1 MKARRS
7 NRKITPFG
15 GAIPVLKQIRD
26 FKIPELIQEC
36 LGTRVKQAKYGY
48 EDVIIAWMLT
58 NLCGGMRLD
67 HITKLRKSLSII
79 PGLNLPSHDTLGR
92 VMKSLATDVL
102 SESEVHRGRRRYK
115 EAIRIGSKTY
125 KRITTRETNDNEP
138 MNDLLAAVTSKIG
151 LLKQKEKYDLDLDV
165 TAIYTQVREAIKSYK
180 DKRCFA
186 PMVACIDNLPVYIEM
201 RNGNVAPGARIL
213 ESTQKCIE
221 NLKKNKI
228 SIGRVRMDRGAYH
241 GPTFDYL
248 NNEDIHFVVG
258 ARKSKSMMETLK
270 ADENSNWT
278 PVHIQTSL
286 YDWDCETADFNWK
299 LHGSKE
305 NYRLVVLR
313 MDRKRETTKKGQ
325 YGTTPKTWVYGG
337 TYAYKMIITNDFES
351 SAKELIEFYNQRGT
365 SERNFDTMK
374 NDFGWKLPPFSNM
387 AENTVFL
394 IIAAITNNVYQAVIR
409 KLKRKVK
416 EIRLNARL
424 RDFIFVF
431 MSVACEL
438 TDTEYVFYDTNIA
451 YEKIC

>member
-15 GAIPVLKQIRD
+15 GAIPVLKQIKS
-26 FKIPELIQEC
+26 FKIAEQIREC

-48 EDVIIAWMLT
+48 DDVIISWMLT
-58 NLCGGMRLD
+58 NLCGGFRLD
-67 HITKLRKSLSII
+67 HITKLRKNLDII
-79 PGLNLPSHDTLGR
+79 PGLKLPSHDTLGR

-102 SESEVHRGRRRYK
+102 KESGVHRSKRGYR
-115 EAIRIGSKTY
+115 EAMRKGSKTY
-125 KRITTRETNDNEP
+125 KRVTHRETNDNEQ
-138 MNDLLAAVTSKIG
+138 MNILLASITSKIG
-151 LLKQKEKYDLDLDV
+151 LLNKNKKYDLDLDA
-165 TAIYTQVREAIKSYK
+165 TTIYTEVREAKK
-180 DKRCFA
+180 NKNKEKCFA

-221 NLKKNKI
+221 NLEKNEI

-248 NNEDIHFVVG
+248 HKNGIHFVVG
-258 ARKSKSMMETLK
+258 ARKSKKLMETLNT
-270 ADENSNWT
+270 DDSNVWNK
-278 PVHIQTSL
+278 VYIQTSL
-286 YDWDCETADFNWK
+286 YDWDCETTDLEWK
-299 LHGSKE
+299 ISGSNE
-305 NYRLVVLR
+305 TYRLIVLR
-313 MDRKRETTKKGQ
+313 MDRKRDTVRKGQ
-325 YGTTPKTWVYGG
+325 YGTTPMTWIYGG
-337 TYAYKMIITNDFES
+337 QYAYKLIITNDWNS
-351 SAKELIEFYNQRGT
+351 SAKELVEFYNQRGT

-387 AENTVFL
+387 NENTVFL
-394 IIAAITNNVYQAVIR
+394 IIAAITNNVYQALIG
-409 KLKRKVK
+409 KLKKKVK

-424 RDFIFVF
+424 RDFIYVF

-438 TDTEYVFYDTNIA
+438 TETEYVFYDTDIA

>member
-15 GAIPVLKQIRD
+15 GVIPVLKQIRD
-26 FKIPELIQEC
+26 FKIPSLIRES

-58 NLCGGMRLD
+58 NLCGGIRLD
-67 HITKLRKSLSII
+67 HITKLRKNLNII
-79 PGLNLPSHDTLGR
+79 PELSLPSHDTLGR

-102 SESEVHRGRRRYK
+102 SESDVHRSKRGYQESKRV
-115 EAIRIGSKTY
+115 GSKTY

-138 MNDLLAAVTSKIG
+138 MNDLLALITSKIG
-151 LLKQKEKYDLDLDV
+151 LLKQNEKYDLDLDV
-165 TAIYTQVREAIKSYK
+165 TAIYTEVREAKKSYK
-180 DKRCFA
+180 QRRCFA

-201 RNGNVAPGARIL
+201 RNGNVSPGARIL

-221 NLKKNKI
+221 NLEKNKI
-228 SIGRVRMDRGAYH
+228 SIGCVRMDRGAYH

-248 NNEDIHFVVG
+248 HKKNIHFVVG
-258 ARKSKSMMETLK
+258 ARKSKKIMEALNTTEDAK
-270 ADENSNWT
+270 WT

-286 YDWDCETADFNWK
+286 YDWDCETTDYEWQLN
-299 LHGSKE
+299 GSKE

-313 MDRKRETTKKGQ
+313 MDRKSDTAKKGR
-325 YGTTPKTWVYGG
+325 YGTTPKTWIYGG
-337 TYAYKMIITNDFES
+337 QYAYKMIITNDKTS
-351 SAKELIEFYNQRGT
+351 SAKELVEFYNQRGT

-387 AENTVFL
+387 SENTVFL

-409 KLKRKVK
+409 KLKKKVK

-424 RDFIFVF
+424 RDFIYMF

>member
-15 GAIPVLKQIRD
+15 GVIPVLKQIRD
-26 FKIPELIQEC
+26 FKIPSLIRES

-58 NLCGGMRLD
+58 NLCGGIRLD
-67 HITKLRKSLSII
+67 HITKLRKNLNII
-79 PGLNLPSHDTLGR
+79 PELSLPSHDTLGR

-102 SESEVHRGRRRYK
+102 SESDVHRSKRGYQESKRV
-115 EAIRIGSKTY
+115 GSKTY
-125 KRITTRETNDNEP
+125 KRITTRETNYNEP
-138 MNDLLAAVTSKIG
+138 MNDLLALITSKIG
-151 LLKQKEKYDLDLDV
+151 LLKQNEKYDLDLDV
-165 TAIYTQVREAIKSYK
+165 TAIYTEVREAKKSYK
-180 DKRCFA
+180 QRRCFA

-201 RNGNVAPGARIL
+201 RNGNVSPGARIL

-221 NLKKNKI
+221 NLEKNKI
-228 SIGRVRMDRGAYH
+228 SIGCVRMDRGAYH

-248 NNEDIHFVVG
+248 HKKDIHFVVG
-258 ARKSKSMMETLK
+258 ARKSKKIMEVLNTTEDAK
-270 ADENSNWT
+270 WT

-286 YDWDCETADFNWK
+286 YDWDCETTDYEWQLN
-299 LHGSKE
+299 GSKE

-313 MDRKRETTKKGQ
+313 MDRKSDTAKKGR
-325 YGTTPKTWVYGG
+325 YGTTPKTWIYGG
-337 TYAYKMIITNDFES
+337 QYAYKMIITNDKTS
-351 SAKELIEFYNQRGT
+351 SAKELVEFYNQRGT

-387 AENTVFL
+387 SENTVFL

-409 KLKRKVK
+409 KLKKKVK

-424 RDFIFVF
+424 RDFIYMF